1 MEDSYNSKGKE
12 GRTCLQGQAKRR
24 SKAQSYQE
32 DKLVPYTTAQEKTKQ
47 VKIIIKEKVII
58 PNRGLR

>member
-1 MEDSYNSKGKE
+1 MEDSCNSKGKG

-32 DKLVPYTTAQEKTKQ
+32 DKLVPYTTAQEKKNYQEGKLVNCTTAH
-47 VKIIIKEKVII
+47 
-58 PNRGLR
+58 